1 MKAIVCGAGRVG
13 RQIARRLA
21 MEKADVTVIDAK
33 EEMVRRAVSEMDVTG
48 VEGMASQPSV
58 LERAGAHDADILIAA
73 TRSDEVNMMACQV
86 AYSIFSVPQKIAR
99 IRSSGYLDPR
109 WRSMF
114 RSQHMPVDEVIY
126 PEQDVAN
133 SVSHWLNAPM
143 ATEVMPF
150 LGGKVQFVG
159 LRLGE
164 DCPVLDQPLR
174 HLSELFEGL
183 HTIVV
188 AAQRGNALLIPGGDD
203 VLREGDVVQF
213 IAQQEEVSRTLS
225 LFGYE
230 MEPVRQVVVV
240 GGGSVGAAIAG
251 LAARKGRSVRVRL
264 VERNEQRAREVAQRH
279 PTVGVICGNA
289 LDAGVL
295 EDAQVGSASAVV
307 AVTDDDQANVLA
319 AAMAKERG
327 AKRALSLVTKDAF
340 RSIAQRLSIDSTIN
354 PETATI
360 SSIIAHVRR
369 GSVQAMH
376 SVQHGRAD
384 LIEAKA
390 MKSAVIVGKFL
401 RDSPFPNRSRI
412 GAVMSRSGVL
422 KEIRGDL
429 QFEDGDQVVVLSDSR
444 DTRSIEALF
453 RVGISYF

>member
-1 MKAIVCGAGRVG
+1 M
-13 RQIARRLA
+13 
-21 MEKADVTVIDAK
+21 
-33 EEMVRRAVSEMDVTG
+33 
-48 VEGMASQPSV
+48 
-58 LERAGAHDADILIAA
+58 
-73 TRSDEVNMMACQV
+73 
-86 AYSIFSVPQKIAR
+86 FSP
-99 IRSSGYLDPR
+99 
-109 WRSMF
+109 
-114 RSQHMPVDEVIY
+114 
-126 PEQDVAN
+126 
-133 SVSHWLNAPM
+133 
-143 ATEVMPF
+143 
-150 LGGKVQFVG
+150 
-159 LRLGE
+159 
-164 DCPVLDQPLR
+164 
-174 HLSELFEGL
+174 
-183 HTIVV
+183 
-188 AAQRGNALLIPGGDD
+188 
-203 VLREGDVVQF
+203 
-213 IAQQEEVSRTLS
+213 
-225 LFGYE
+225 
-230 MEPVRQVVVV
+230 
-240 GGGSVGAAIAG
+240 
-251 LAARKGRSVRVRL
+251 
-264 VERNEQRAREVAQRH
+264 
-279 PTVGVICGNA
+279 
-289 LDAGVL
+289 
-295 EDAQVGSASAVV
+295 
-307 AVTDDDQANVLA
+307 

-453 RVGISYF
+453 RVGISYFSRPAEAKWCLRKWRGEPFRFCRVWSWRRESAMLLAAAYAALADEPSAAVAFGSWAAVTLAGGGSLLLRVPRFLA